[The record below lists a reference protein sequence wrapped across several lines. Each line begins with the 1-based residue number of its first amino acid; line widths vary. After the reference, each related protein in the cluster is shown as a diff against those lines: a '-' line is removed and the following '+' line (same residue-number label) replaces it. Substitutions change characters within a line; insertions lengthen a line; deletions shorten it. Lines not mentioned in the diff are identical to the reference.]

1 MDSIRVFWDFFKLQY
16 VFFEEEIVDALSDF
30 EEVIVDFL
38 YILLGQ

>member
-1 MDSIRVFWDFFKLQY
+1 MDSIRLFWDFLKLKN
-16 VFFEEEIVDALSDF
+16 VFFEKEIVDSLSDF